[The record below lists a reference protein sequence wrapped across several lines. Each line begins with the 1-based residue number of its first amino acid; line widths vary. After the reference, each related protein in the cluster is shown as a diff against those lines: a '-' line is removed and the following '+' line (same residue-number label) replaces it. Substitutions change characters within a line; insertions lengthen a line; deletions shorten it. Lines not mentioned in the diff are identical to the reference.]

1 MSCTGLKPDWI
12 TAIRTTTQFPV
23 VPGTVVEVKCAESSA
38 LNKGSSE
45 VTCTSGTEFKFE
57 YNEPECIKTGI
68 VEADIL
74 LY

>member
-1 MSCTGLKPDWI
+1 M
-12 TAIRTTTQFPV
+12 
-23 VPGTVVEVKCAESSA
+23 EVNCVESSA

-68 VEADIL
+68 VETDVFNDHATKRYLNSSYDQGISIIRTDKGG
-74 LY
+74 